1 MRHENSSQH
10 ILTKFFI
17 SLLKSQLSLKL
28 HCEQWCTAS
37 HHRATQL
44 RSLRHKHFKISKT
57 HTNASYAPGTS
68 QAPINVT
75 FNLPS
80 LQAKPTWQQ
89 EKALSSPHLQVS
101 NINWKPT
108 QLLSLKTSLPDSLNI
123 KETEKALGSQKAFE
137 EREIHSTCKHTSLK
151 ASYIFRV

>member
-10 ILTKFFI
+10 ILTKFFL
-17 SLLKSQLSLKL
+17 SLLKSQLSLEL
-28 HCEQWCTAS
+28 HCKQWCTAS

-57 HTNASYAPGTS
+57 HTNALYAPGTS